1 MSPDVKLVAAFQRS
15 AAAARLQGHSKSNA
29 AFLLLFAALILMA
42 TIKLPAALINYLTA
56 F

>member
-1 MSPDVKLVAAFQRS
+1 MSPDVKLVAAFQIS
-15 AAAARLQGHSKSNA
+15 VARLQGHYKSNA
-29 AFLLLFAALILMA
+29 AFPLLLAALTLMA